1 MKIDYDTL
9 EWHDHTRIKLSFTGN
24 ISDNCWWSCFVR
36 FYSSCSFWLKEAIT
50 LSSGNCGRLPLG
62 VQPMLPKFWFQL
74 RIHEQID
81 MSLTHE
87 INMNLHEQ
95 WGYAHNQNLPTQ
107 LMGAWISQYSRDK
120 RRHLFSC
127 SLGPALSGSVVV
139 FIPECVSG

>member
-24 ISDNCWWSCFVR
+24 ISDNCWLSCFVR
-36 FYSSCSFWLKEAIT
+36 FYSLCSFWLKEAIT

-95 WGYAHNQNLPTQ
+95 WGLPTTKTYPHSWWE
-107 LMGAWISQYSRDK
+107 LEFHNIAGTRDVIYSPVHSD
-120 RRHLFSC
+120 LLC
-127 SLGPALSGSVVV
+127 LGLW
-139 FIPECVSG
+139 

>member
-1 MKIDYDTL
+1 MTTQGLNCPLLAIFQIIADEVVLLDFTVQFTL
-9 EWHDHTRIKLSFTGN
+9 SVSLQF
-24 ISDNCWWSCFVR
+24 
-36 FYSSCSFWLKEAIT
+36 T

-107 LMGAWISQYSRDK
+107 LMGA
-120 RRHLFSC
+120 
-127 SLGPALSGSVVV
+127 
-139 FIPECVSG
+139 